1 VAALA
6 AVAGIWLS
14 RHTRIAAL
22 TPAELAPWVHAPTPP
37 HRITKGCPEVK
48 QALALSSSSSGSGH
62 EQPIKNTTP
71 LDADEIAIYR
81 TVLERRLSQGWTSLN
96 VSDVT
101 YLLDLTSDQS
111 GMNCDC
117 LQDIYL
123 QDSSAFHA
131 FHELTA
137 DILPG
142 KKMVLVDPAK
152 QATIVRANDPDRTM
166 RMGKTADEAVNNT
179 FATGL
184 FSLSE
189 IAFDRS
195 HHYAIVRYG
204 FWCGFLCGNG
214 ATLVL
219 EKIGDRWKVTDRQC
233 GGWIS

>member
-1 VAALA
+1 MAM
-6 AVAGIWLS
+6 
-14 RHTRIAAL
+14 L

-37 HRITKGCPEVK
+37 RRITGGCPEVK
-48 QALALSSSSSGSGH
+48 QAMALSSSPSGSGH
-62 EQPIKNTTP
+62 EKPIKNTTP
-71 LDADEIAIYR
+71 LGADEVAVYR
-81 TVLERRLSQGWTSLN
+81 AVLEERLCRGCASLN
-96 VSDVT
+96 VSNVT
-101 YLLDLTSDQS
+101 YLLDLTSDKN

-123 QDSSAFHA
+123 EDSSAFHS

-137 DILPG
+137 EILPG
-142 KKMVLVDPAK
+142 GNSALVDPAK
-152 QATIVRANDPDRTM
+152 QAKIVRANDPDRTM
-166 RMGKTADEAVNNT
+166 RMGKTADEAVNNA

-204 FWCGFLCGNG
+204 FWCGSLCGSG

-219 EKIGDRWKVTDRQC
+219 EKTGDQWKVTDRKC